1 MSSNMDDKLEMFAGR
16 DTPAWHGLG
25 NVFTEAKSMVEA
37 VRLARV
43 DYKVTLEDVYV
54 QVGDGAF
61 PIEGKKSITRH
72 PMYNQDGSL
81 LEDEYHSFGIVSDN
95 YGLLDN
101 VWIAERMD
109 YLVDGQWTV
118 ETVGA
123 LGKGEIMFATLFLG
137 EFELPNSDHIKQYLL
152 VRDGKTGKN
161 KFKMAVVNLRV
172 VCNNTL
178 IAAENSASVEAEF
191 VHNQDIKDDLDFR
204 IKFLESLKHAQ
215 ENTVQGLV
223 TMLNTAMNTDRM
235 QLILEHIYPYP
246 SRPARAKITD
256 QYTIETVPEEYH
268 EFFRKAMK
276 SESNYKYFINRAD
289 KLRGTAEQ
297 LFGKFNDENPSSAN
311 TGYGLYQA
319 VTESADWRNF
329 NKAEARSAGLL
340 ESALFGSRAK
350 EKVMAWDRILKLPV
364 EA

>member
-1 MSSNMDDKLEMFAGR
+1 MTSNMDDKLEMFAGR

-25 NVFTEAKSMVEA
+25 NVFTDPLSMVEA
-37 VRLARV
+37 VRLARL

-54 QVGDGAF
+54 QVADGAF
-61 PIEGKKSITRH
+61 MIEGKKSITRH

-101 VWIAERMD
+101 MWIAERMD
-109 YLVDGQWTV
+109 WLVDGQWTV
-118 ETVGA
+118 ETAGA
-123 LGKGEIMFATLFLG
+123 LGKGETMFATLLLG
-137 EFELPNSDHIKQYLL
+137 EFELPNSDHIKQFLL

-172 VCNNTL
+172 VCQNTL
-178 IAAENSASVEAEF
+178 IAAESSASVEAEF

-204 IKFLESLKHAQ
+204 IKFLASLKNAQ
-215 ENTVQGLV
+215 ENTVQGLID
-223 TMLNTAMNTDRM
+223 MLDTAMNEDRVK
-235 QLILEHIYPYP
+235 LILEHIYPYP

-256 QYTIETVPEEYH
+256 EYTLETVPEEYH
-268 EFFRKAMK
+268 EFFRKAQK
-276 SESNYKYFINRAD
+276 SQSNYKYFINRAN

-297 LFGKFNDENPSSAN
+297 LFGQFNDENPSSAN

-329 NKAEARSAGLL
+329 NNADERSTGLL

-350 EKVMAWDRILKLPV
+350 EKAMAWTEVLKV
-364 EA
+364 K